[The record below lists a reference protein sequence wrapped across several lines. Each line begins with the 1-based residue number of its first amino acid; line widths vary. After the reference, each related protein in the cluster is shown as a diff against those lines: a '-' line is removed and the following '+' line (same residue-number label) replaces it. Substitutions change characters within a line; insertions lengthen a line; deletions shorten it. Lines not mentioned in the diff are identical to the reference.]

1 MSNGGPGAGGFQPLE
16 DGDPRIVGGYR
27 LVARLGSGGM
37 GRVYLSHTPGGRAV
51 AVKVIRPELAENAEF
66 RKRFQAE
73 VASASRVHGLY
84 TAPVVDSDTEG
95 SVPWCATAYVPGP
108 SLADAIRDHGPLP
121 VDTVLRLIAGVAEA
135 LQAVHREGIVHRDL
149 KPSNVLLA
157 DDGPRVID
165 FGVARAADAT
175 SVTQSGMAL
184 GTVAYMAPEQALGG
198 EAAPSADVFALGQT
212 AVFASTGRGAFG
224 DGDAHAVLYRVVH
237 EQPDLGHV
245 PDEIRELAARCLRKP
260 AAERPSVEEV
270 IRSVQT
276 IQAHRGDEARY
287 TSGAWLPGELAA
299 GIAARAEGAHQAQA
313 QAQAEPEQAPGAHGS
328 GGFGAAGSGGFGA
341 ASSGGFGAAGSGDFG
356 AAGSGGAFGP
366 VGSGGF
372 GPAAAYSPTSPSHA
386 AQPHPAQPHAAQS
399 HAALPGPFVMGNP
412 AAPGAYTP
420 PPWPQPQEPEAAQTS
435 PVTTEGAGRR
445 ARPWMLS
452 AAAVVLVAGGAAA
465 ALLLVPGNGDK
476 DDSRAAEV
484 TASQSAPK
492 AEKAPSASGSP
503 STKASKKPKSTK
515 SALPSGPSGPATPTQ
530 APNPAAPA
538 ASSEPAAP
546 KAPAPVTYSGIRM
559 TASHDLYLA
568 DTPVRSKA
576 DSGSSDEDLTYAVYS
591 SGAVLAPGTTSG
603 SSLALLPS
611 GRQGSVEACKAATGY
626 KSYIWIKDLT
636 VGQQMCVISGTRHV
650 GLVTYQGSSGT
661 TYATLDVKVWRDA
674 V

>member
-1 MSNGGPGAGGFQPLE
+1 MLSNGGPGAAGFQPLE
-16 DGDPRIVGGYR
+16 DGDPRVVGGYR

-73 VASASRVHGLY
+73 VAAASRVHGLY

-95 SVPWCATAYVPGP
+95 SIPWCATAYVPGP

-237 EQPDLGHV
+237 EQPDLGQV
-245 PDEIRELAARCLRKP
+245 PVEIRELAERCLRKP

-313 QAQAEPEQAPGAHGS
+313 QAEGPAEAAPSAHGS
-328 GGFGAAGSGGFGA
+328 GEFGAAGSGGFGA
-341 ASSGGFGAAGSGDFG
+341 PGSGGGFGPA
-356 AAGSGGAFGP
+356 
-366 VGSGGF
+366 GSGGF
-372 GPAAAYSPTSPSHA
+372 GPAAAYSPTSPSHT
-386 AQPHPAQPHAAQS
+386 AQPHAAQPHSGQPHAAHS

-420 PPWPQPQEPEAAQTS
+420 PPWPQPQEPAAAQTS
-435 PVTTEGAGRR
+435 TVTTNGAGRG
-445 ARPWMLS
+445 ARLWMLS

-465 ALLLVPGNGDK
+465 ALLFAPGDDDK
-476 DDSRAAEV
+476 DDTGAAEV
-484 TASQSAPK
+484 AASQSAPK
-492 AEKAPSASGSP
+492 AEKSSSASGSP
-503 STKASKKPKSTK
+503 SAKASKKPKPAK

-530 APNPAAPA
+530 APNPAPPA
-538 ASSEPAAP
+538 ASSEPTAP
-546 KAPAPVTYSGIRM
+546 TAPAPVTYSGVRM

-568 DTPVRSKA
+568 DTPVRPKA
-576 DSGSSDEDLTYAVYS
+576 DTGSSDEDLTYAVYS

-603 SSLALLPS
+603 SSLALLPT
-611 GRQGSVEACKAATGY
+611 GRAGSVEACQAATGY

-636 VGQQMCVISGTRHV
+636 AGQQMCVISGTGHV
-650 GLVTYQGSSGT
+650 GLVTYRGSSGT

-674 V
+674 A

>member
-1 MSNGGPGAGGFQPLE
+1 MLSNGGPGAGSFQPLE

-73 VASASRVHGLY
+73 VAAASRVHGLY

-212 AVFASTGRGAFG
+212 AVFASTGSGAFG

-237 EQPDLGHV
+237 EQPDLGKV
-245 PDEIRELAARCLRKP
+245 PEEIRELVARCLRKP

-287 TSGAWLPGELAA
+287 TSGAWLPGELVA
-299 GIAARAEGAHQAQA
+299 GIAARAEGAHQARA
-313 QAQAEPEQAPGAHGS
+313 KAQAEAAPSTHGS
-328 GGFGAAGSGGFGA
+328 GGFGAPGSGGFGTT
-341 ASSGGFGAAGSGDFG
+341 
-356 AAGSGGAFGP
+356 GSGGGF
-366 VGSGGF
+366 GSGGF

-386 AQPHPAQPHAAQS
+386 AQSHAAQS

-412 AAPGAYTP
+412 AAPGGYTP
-420 PPWPQPQEPEAAQTS
+420 TPWPQQQEPAAAQTS
-435 PVTTEGAGRR
+435 PVATDGAGRG

-465 ALLLVPGNGDK
+465 ALLLVPGGRDK
-476 DDSRAAEV
+476 DDTGSAEV
-484 TASQSAPK
+484 AASQSAPK
-492 AEKAPSASGSP
+492 AEKSPSASGSP
-503 STKASKKPKSTK
+503 STKASKKPKPTK
-515 SALPSGPSGPATPTQ
+515 SVLPSGPSGPAPPTQ
-530 APNPAAPA
+530 APNPAPPA
-538 ASSEPAAP
+538 ASSEPSAP

-568 DTPVRSKA
+568 DTPVRPKA
-576 DSGSSDEDLTYAVYS
+576 DTGSSDEDLTYAVYS

-603 SSLALLPS
+603 SSLALLPA
-611 GRQGSVEACKAATGY
+611 GRQGSVEACKGATGY

-636 VGQQMCVISGTRHV
+636 AGRQMCVISGTGHV

-674 V
+674 A